1 MADLV
6 LVEVAERV
14 ATVTLNRPEARN
26 AISGE
31 VVEALHAALGALEP
45 RDDVGA
51 LVLRGAGGKAFAA
64 GADIGELRDRR
75 RDDARRSINGTL
87 FARVEAF
94 PRPTVA
100 AVTGFALGGGCELA
114 LACDFRVAGETSRFG
129 QPEVTLGIMAAAGGT
144 RRLPALVGLAHAR
157 RLLFSGAVIDA
168 AEALRIGLVDVVVP
182 DADVPAAVAR
192 LLAPI
197 LAAAPE
203 AVRETK
209 TALRLW
215 AHGASEAALV
225 EHDREAQARLFEH
238 PDKFAR
244 MDAFLARRGP
254 RSPG

>member
-1 MADLV
+1 MAELV

-14 ATVTLNRPEARN
+14 ATVTLNRPEVRN

-31 VVEALHAALGALEP
+31 VVEALHAALGALER

-51 LVLRGAGGKAFAA
+51 LVVRGAGGKAFAA
-64 GADIGELRDRR
+64 GADIAELRDRR
-75 RDDARRSINGTL
+75 RDDALRSINGTL

-100 AVTGFALGGGCELA
+100 AVTGFALGGGNELA
-114 LACDFRVAGETSRFG
+114 LACDFRVAGESARFG

-215 AHGASEAALV
+215 AHGASEATLV

-244 MDAFLARRGP
+244 MDAFLARRNP
-254 RSPG
+254 RSSR